1 MSLAADRAY
10 ECIRSGILNGE
21 FAPASRL
28 KEEELVRVCGVSR
41 TPVREALGRL
51 AAEDYVIV
59 TRNQGAQV
67 KSWSEADVA
76 DLFDLRALLEGHA
89 AARAAQHIDAAG
101 LRLLRENIQ
110 EMEAVFS
117 GGASDARKTATFLRL
132 NGQLHETIW
141 KAAGSERLE
150 SLLSRLVEQALVVRT
165 AHQFTMERIAQSHGH
180 HCDLVEALA
189 NGDRVWAEAVMRGH
203 IRAALVYVQRH
214 DRETSSGAA
223 TSSGLAKCIQ
233 SAV

>member
-10 ECIRSGILNGE
+10 ERIRSGILNGE

-28 KEEELVRVCGVSR
+28 KEEELVRICGVSR

-59 TRNQGAQV
+59 ARNQGAQV
-67 KSWSEADVA
+67 KAWSDADIT

-89 AARAAQHIDAAG
+89 ASRAAG
-101 LRLLRENIQ
+101 LIDGAGLQVLQDNIE
-110 EMEAVFS
+110 EMEEVFS
-117 GGASDARKTATFLRL
+117 SRASDEQKTETFLHL

-165 AHQFTMERIAQSHGH
+165 AHQFTMERIVQSHQH
-180 HCDLVEALA
+180 HRDLVEALA
-189 NGDRVWAEAVMRGH
+189 NGDPLWAESVMRGH
-203 IRAALVYVQRH
+203 IRAALVYVQQH
-214 DRETSSGAA
+214 EREASSGAI
-223 TSSGLAKCIQ
+223 KCIQ
-233 SAV
+233 SVV